1 MPHNFI
7 CQLYLKKKSLGFKL
21 IKKKKNL
28 QPQPNKDLSY
38 ITNATLSINQLLN
51 FKIASSGREYIET
64 YDWFA
69 LCGRGQHNIVE
80 QLSFNLKKII

>member
-64 YDWFA
+64 YD
-69 LCGRGQHNIVE
+69 
-80 QLSFNLKKII
+80 